1 MEYMSGKDVFV
12 SLGSGKSL
20 CHYIIH
26 YALDSVR
33 SSFCSQSIVLVV
45 VSPLI
50 AYKHAQEYFFTL
62 YVIKRHKASQNVP

>member
-20 CHYIIH
+20 RYYILPS
-26 YALDSVR
+26 AFDSVR
-33 SSFCSQSIVLVV
+33 SSYCSKSIVLV

-50 AYKHAQEYFFTL
+50 AYKRAQEYLFTL
-62 YVIKRHKASQNVP
+62 SVVNVTERHKTVYN